1 VFAILN
7 ISVWRSSPSK
17 RTGEPFCKGLTLVT
31 LTIRSPE
38 FPLQDLIFGASVYFP
53 PIFKAVLLGFMV
65 WLVLHRLLRDWMY
78 AGDIWHPILMDL
90 SLFVIAISLSLG
102 FLIMW

>member
-1 VFAILN
+1 M
-7 ISVWRSSPSK
+7 
-17 RTGEPFCKGLTLVT
+17 T
-31 LTIRSPE
+31 LTIHSPE
-38 FPLQDLIFGASVYFP
+38 LPLQDLIFGASVYFP

>member
-1 VFAILN
+1 M
-7 ISVWRSSPSK
+7 
-17 RTGEPFCKGLTLVT
+17 T
-31 LTIRSPE
+31 LTIHSPE
-38 FPLQDLIFGASVYFP
+38 LPLQDLIFGASVYFP

-78 AGDIWHPILMDL
+78 AGDIRHPILMDL
-90 SLFVIAISLSLG
+90 SLFVIAIILSLG